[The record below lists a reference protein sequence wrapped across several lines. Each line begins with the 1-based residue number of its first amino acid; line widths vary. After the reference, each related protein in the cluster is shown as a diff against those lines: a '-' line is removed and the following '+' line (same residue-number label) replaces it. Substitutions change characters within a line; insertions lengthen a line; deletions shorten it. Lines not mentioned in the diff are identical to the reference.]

1 MCTIHWENINGDFM
15 DSFVSYEAWEY
26 AESKIRQD
34 LPLDQCTR
42 YDDYVSAPRVQIP
55 FLFEDCKDDQWNIET
70 HIASSPEH
78 EIMYKK
84 VVATRGEGGQGGRIE
99 AIYSIDDDQH
109 GWAIFAAHG
118 DRFLVI
124 ENDANLSIYT
134 NEFKV
139 LNSHGEF
146 FWFDLD
152 YDETR
157 NEHIVDWLRREYR
170 VNMSRTWGSDSE
182 DEDEDEES

>member
-55 FLFEDCKDDQWNIET
+55 FLFENCKDDQWHIET
-70 HIASSPEH
+70 YIASSPEH

-84 VVATRGEGGQGGRIE
+84 VVATRGERGQGGR
-99 AIYSIDDDQH
+99 
-109 GWAIFAAHG
+109 
-118 DRFLVI
+118 
-124 ENDANLSIYT
+124 
-134 NEFKV
+134 V
-139 LNSHGEF
+139 LN
-146 FWFDLD
+146 
-152 YDETR
+152 
-157 NEHIVDWLRREYR
+157 
-170 VNMSRTWGSDSE
+170 
-182 DEDEDEES
+182 